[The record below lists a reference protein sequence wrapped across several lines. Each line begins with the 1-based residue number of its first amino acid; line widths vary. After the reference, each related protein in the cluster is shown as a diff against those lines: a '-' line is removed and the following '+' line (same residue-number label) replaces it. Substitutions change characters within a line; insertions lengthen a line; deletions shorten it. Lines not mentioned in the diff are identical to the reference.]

1 MANPFESIK
10 EEIRILPIDQDR
22 SKKIQSIVSD
32 DIEIY
37 SIENDFDITSGIL
50 GSGSFGDIILA
61 NIKKTGQSI
70 ILKKFKSYS
79 KGQKNISDDLIKE
92 IAFLQFLNKYPQS
105 KAVTLYGVAINSS
118 LSEIYIVIER
128 LEKSLHN
135 IKNSTSQSSDEES
148 NASDEES
155 NASDEESNASDE
167 DSNASDED
175 SNASD
180 EESNASHE
188 ESNASDEESNASDE
202 ESNASDE
209 ESNAS
214 DEESN
219 ASDEESN
226 ASHRDNLSKEL
237 ELKKHF
243 PSEQI
248 KIILYKIIKAF
259 YYIHSLGI
267 IHNDIKLLNLMIN
280 NTDVRIIDF
289 GLAEFIGI
297 GPTKDLINNY
307 ICTEI
312 TKAPDSEDQKKYG
325 YIKTNRKSYA
335 SDMYSI
341 GCSIVQLATDYK
353 NTKVICLNNSIYLVD
368 KISNMNNDISSFL
381 KHDNVLGPLGYDLL
395 LKIMNPDIHLRW
407 CATEALSHNY
417 FQNITDDIPID
428 RTILDGGDLQKI
440 YANQQINSRDEY
452 SLNQME
458 VCFLDIQHQTYMDYI
473 IPMNGL
479 SIPSHGDYF
488 KIIDKIVSIFFK
500 SNLIDGVDT
509 FINNLCFINN
519 NWENIHSKYG
529 TNQQLNMLGIL
540 PNHIYHYIF
549 NYSLKDIDYY
559 SEAYG
564 YSFSS
569 KESFDFIL
577 QDLMI
582 KNNFKIPIYPI
593 STHVQFIYLKLIYTL
608 DEIKLKSQD
617 IVEAIYINIFLHLF
631 FWFIQPDRYHEELT
645 IWEIIIFCANRTLS
659 LILDINI
666 FELNENPFLP
676 FLTLDDTKLENMNT
690 YFQSRNNN
698 EIINSN
704 PDEYSNI
711 IQIFYSNLYP
721 KSKELLLQKN

>member
-32 DIEIY
+32 DIKIY

-61 NIKKTGQSI
+61 NIKKTGQPI

-79 KGQKNISDDLIKE
+79 KGQKNISDDFIKE
-92 IAFLQFLNKYPQS
+92 ITFLQFLNKYPQS

-128 LEKSLHN
+128 LEKSLNN
-135 IKNSTSQSSDEES
+135 IKNSTSQSSDEDSNSSDEDSYASSSSNASNVDSSAS
-148 NASDEES
+148 NASDES
-155 NASDEESNASDE
+155 QR
-167 DSNASDED
+167 DSFS
-175 SNASD
+175 
-180 EESNASHE
+180 
-188 ESNASDEESNASDE
+188 
-202 ESNASDE
+202 
-209 ESNAS
+209 
-214 DEESN
+214 
-219 ASDEESN
+219 
-226 ASHRDNLSKEL
+226 RDL
-237 ELKKHF
+237 ELKQHF

-267 IHNDIKLLNLMIN
+267 LHNDIKLLNLMIN
-280 NTDVRIIDF
+280 NTDIRIIDF

-297 GPTKDLINNY
+297 GPTKDLVSNY

-353 NTKVICLNNSIYLVD
+353 NTKVICQNNSIYLVD
-368 KISNMNNDISSFL
+368 KISNINNDISSFL
-381 KHDNVLGPLGYDLL
+381 NDHNVLGPVGYDLL

-417 FQNITDDIPID
+417 FQNISDDIPID

-440 YANQQINSRDEY
+440 YANQQINSRNEY
-452 SLNQME
+452 ILNQME
-458 VCFLDIQHQTYMDYI
+458 VCFLQIQHQTYMDYI
-473 IPMNGL
+473 IPMNSL
-479 SIPSHGDYF
+479 SIGSHGDYF

-519 NWENIHSKYG
+519 NWENIYSKYG
-529 TNQQLNMLGIL
+529 TNIQLNMLGIL

-549 NYSLKDIDYY
+549 NYSLKDIEYY

-569 KESFDFIL
+569 REAFNFIL

-582 KNNFKIPIYPI
+582 ENNFKIPIYPI

-631 FWFIQPDRYHEELT
+631 FWFIQPERYHEELT

-698 EIINSN
+698 QIINSN

-711 IQIFYSNLYP
+711 IQIFYNNLYP
-721 KSKELLLQKN
+721 KSKESLLQKN